1 MEQGQ
6 RHPHGPS
13 VLTILTSLAAEG
25 TPRLVLELCRIWQQD
40 GIRTVVALLQAKP
53 NDLAPDF
60 DGLGIECVCLNTG
73 DHGYRRYGRVALEL
87 FRLARRYGTHSL
99 LSMPLGWH
107 AFLAAGARLGG
118 VQRVAAHVG
127 NYPPHRAGMAFR
139 KFRWE
144 VQAGRPV
151 TDTLVCCS
159 RYVQEGVVRHFG
171 VPAAATT
178 VIYNGCATA
187 AIAERAAR
195 ARRARAGDGF
205 VVGMVARLEQHKD
218 QPTLIRA
225 ARQLAERGV
234 ACRVQLIGEGSRR
247 GELERLITSERL
259 GGAVDLLGMR
269 RDIPE
274 LLGQMDLFVFST
286 TPSEGLG
293 IALIEAMAAGVPVV
307 ASDVGACRE
316 VLDGGDLGLLVP
328 PCDPGALAAAI
339 ERVRA
344 EPEAAAARARRA
356 QRKAFDVFD
365 AERMADAYAEVL
377 GLKAAASRRAGS
389 AEAKPL

>member
-1 MEQGQ
+1 MRFLGANTQ
-6 RHPHGPS
+6 RVIC
-13 VLTILTSLAAEG
+13 VLNSLVAEG
-25 TPRLVLELCRIWQQD
+25 TPRLALDMIRAWQEW
-40 GIRTVVALLQAKP
+40 
-53 NDLAPDF
+53 
-60 DGLGIECVCLNTG
+60 GIEPIVVTLFG
-73 DHGYRRYGRVALEL
+73 EPVDLGPELDAMRVVRHSLGLMPGRGYGRYIQMAQGMFALVRRYRPTAV
-87 FRLARRYGTHSL
+87 

-118 VQRVAAHVG
+118 VPRLAAHVG

-144 VQAGRPV
+144 VQAGRPM

-293 IALIEAMAAGVPVV
+293 IALIEAMSAGVPVV

-316 VLDGGDLGLLVP
+316 VLDDGDLGLLVP
-328 PCDPGALAAAI
+328 PRDPAALAAAI
-339 ERVRA
+339 ERIRA

-356 QRKAFDVFD
+356 QLKAFDVFD
-365 AERMADAYAEVL
+365 AERMADGYAEVL
-377 GLKAAASRRAGS
+377 GLKAAAVGPRS
-389 AEAKPL
+389 EAA

>member
-1 MEQGQ
+1 MDALGVARHSLGLNPGRGYGHYVQMAQG
-6 RHPHGPS
+6 
-13 VLTILTSLAAEG
+13 IY
-25 TPRLVLELCRIWQQD
+25 C
-40 GIRTVVALLQAKP
+40 
-53 NDLAPDF
+53 
-60 DGLGIECVCLNTG
+60 
-73 DHGYRRYGRVALEL
+73 
-87 FRLARRYGTHSL
+87 LARRYRPTAV

-118 VQRVAAHVG
+118 VKRIVAHVG
-127 NYPPHRAGMAFR
+127 NYPPHGAGLAFR
-139 KFRWE
+139 KFRFE
-144 VQAGRPV
+144 VQAGRPL

-171 VPAAATT
+171 VPVEATT
-178 VIYNGCATA
+178 LVYNGCAA
-187 AIAERAAR
+187 GAIEERAGR
-195 ARRARAGDGF
+195 ARRARTGHDF
-205 VVGMVARLEQHKD
+205 VVGMVARLEPHKD

-225 ARQLAERGV
+225 ARRLADRGV
-234 ACRVQLIGEGSRR
+234 ACRVQLVGEGSRR
-247 GELERLITSERL
+247 AELERLIAAERL

-269 RDIPE
+269 RDVPE
-274 LLGQMDLFVFST
+274 LLGQMDLFAFST

-293 IALIEAMAAGVPVV
+293 IALIEAMAAGVPVI

-328 PCDPGALAAAI
+328 PRDPGALADAI

-356 QRKAFDVFD
+356 QRKAFDAFD

-377 GLKAAASRRAGS
+377 GLKAAAGPRAK
-389 AEAKPL
+389 AA

>member
-1 MEQGQ
+1 MNADPA
-6 RHPHGPS
+6 RLLI
-13 VLTILTSLAAEG
+13 VLSSFIAEG
-25 TPRLVLELCRIWQQD
+25 TPGLALDLCRVWI
-40 GIRTVVALLQAKP
+40 GKGLRPVVVTLRSEP
-53 NDLAPDF
+53 RDLAREF
-60 DGLGIECVCLNTG
+60 DSLGIPHPSLGVDG
-73 DHGYRRYGRVALEL
+73 DRGYGRYLQMAERMSALVRR
-87 FRLARRYGTHSL
+87 FRPTAL

-139 KFRWE
+139 KFRWL

-151 TDTLVCCS
+151 TDTLICCS

-171 VPAAATT
+171 VPAEATR
-178 VIYNGCATA
+178 VIYNGCAA
-187 AIAERAAR
+187 AGVAMRAAR
-195 ARRARAGDGF
+195 ARQTRVERDF
-205 VVGMVARLEQHKD
+205 VVGMVARLEPHKD

-225 ARQLAERGV
+225 ARRLADRGV
-234 ACRVQLIGEGSRR
+234 ACRVQLVGEGSRR
-247 GELERLITSERL
+247 AELEHLIAAERL

-269 RDIPE
+269 RDVPE
-274 LLGQMDLFVFST
+274 LLGQMDLFAFST

-293 IALIEAMAAGVPVV
+293 IALIEAMAAGVPVI

-328 PCDPGALAAAI
+328 PRDPGALADAI

-356 QRKAFDVFD
+356 QRKAFDAFD

-377 GLKAAASRRAGS
+377 GLKAAAGPRAK
-389 AEAKPL
+389 AA